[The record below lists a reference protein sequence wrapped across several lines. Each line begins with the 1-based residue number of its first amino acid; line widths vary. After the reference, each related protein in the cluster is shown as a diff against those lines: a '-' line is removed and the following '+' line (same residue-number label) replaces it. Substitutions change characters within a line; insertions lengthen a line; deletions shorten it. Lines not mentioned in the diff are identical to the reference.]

1 MLLDGPSPD
10 RREPPNLYLLKV
22 MHKKLAFPDLKRASV
37 DPDTSFRPRELS
49 GFESGKIHFESIFSS
64 AKPSTN
70 GRYLQI
76 LLKKSEAGV
85 PRRSRFRAHSV
96 AYTGSCHSEA

>member
-37 DPDTSFRPRELS
+37 DPDTSFRPRGAERIRKRENPLRVD
-49 GFESGKIHFESIFSS
+49 FLRP
-64 AKPSTN
+64 PSRQRMAAIC
-70 GRYLQI
+70 RY
-76 LLKKSEAGV
+76 
-85 PRRSRFRAHSV
+85 
-96 AYTGSCHSEA
+96 C

>member
-37 DPDTSFRPRELS
+37 DPDTSFRPRGAERIRKQKNPLRVDFLVRQAVNEWPLFADIVEKVGS
-49 GFESGKIHFESIFSS
+49 WGAATI
-64 AKPSTN
+64 P
-70 GRYLQI
+70 L
-76 LLKKSEAGV
+76 
-85 PRRSRFRAHSV
+85 PRA
-96 AYTGSCHSEA
+96 